1 MRQESDLEQK
11 GYRILL
17 ENIREYGIFML
28 DPDGNVR
35 SWNAGAEQIFQYT
48 HDEAIGRNYSMF
60 FVAADVES
68 RLPLMNLRTA
78 GEIGRFETANW
89 RLRKDGSKFRAAVV
103 ITALRDDEGKL
114 IGYGELTRDLTIDT
128 DTEKELSRLNIEM
141 QSSLMKTRS
150 EVSDYKHAL
159 DESSIVAITDQKG
172 IIKHVNANFCRISK
186 YSAEELLGQDHRI
199 LNSGYHPKAFIR
211 ELWTTIANGKIWR
224 GELRNRAKDGSFYW
238 VDTTIVPFLNEKGKP
253 YQYLAIRSD
262 ISARKAAEEKLYK
275 ANENLENKVRER
287 TLELTGALV
296 REKELSDMKSQFV
309 STASHEFRTPLSA
322 ILSSISLIEHY
333 ADPSLA
339 DKRNRHIERVK
350 SSVKNLTSILDDFL
364 SLEKLEHGNVQTV
377 SIDFNMEEFIRD
389 VIEEVDGMARKKQQ
403 KIWLRYSGIFMVC
416 QDRKILRN
424 IFLNLLTNAIKYS
437 GEQKPIEVIADV
449 DAQIT
454 TIQVIDQGI
463 GIPEDARANLF
474 GRFFRARN
482 AINIQGIGLGLHIVK
497 RYVELIGGSIEF
509 TTSENEGTTF
519 IVRFPTISADNI
531 AAASLSSVQ

>member
-1 MRQESDLEQK
+1 MREESDLERK

-35 SWNAGAEQIFQYT
+35 SWNAGAEHIFQHT
-48 HDEAIGRNYSMF
+48 PDEAIGRNYSMLF
-60 FVAADVES
+60 LTADVETG
-68 RLPLMNLRTA
+68 LPFMNLRTS

-89 RLRKDGSKFRAAVV
+89 RLRKDGSKFWAAVV
-103 ITALRDDEGKL
+103 ITAIRDDEGKL

-141 QSSLMKTRS
+141 QTSLMKTRS
-150 EVSDYKHAL
+150 EVIDYKHAL

-186 YSAEELLGQDHRI
+186 YTAEELLGQDHRI

-211 ELWTTIANGKIWR
+211 ELWTTIANGEIWR
-224 GELRNRAKDGSFYW
+224 GELRNKAKDGSFYW

-262 ISARKAAEEKLYK
+262 ISARKAAEEKLHK
-275 ANENLENKVRER
+275 ANEDLENKVRER

-333 ADPSLA
+333 ADPSLV

-377 SIDFNMEEFIRD
+377 CVSFNLEEFIRD

-403 KIWLRYSGIFMVC
+403 KITLRYAGVSMVC

-424 IFLNLLTNAIKYS
+424 ILLNLLTNAIKYS
-437 GEQKPIEVIADV
+437 GEQKPIEVLTDV
-449 DAQIT
+449 DAQLT
-454 TIQVIDQGI
+454 AIQVIDQGI
-463 GIPEDARANLF
+463 GIPEDAQANLF
-474 GRFFRARN
+474 GRFYRARN

-497 RYVELIGGSIEF
+497 RYIELIGGSIEF
-509 TTSENEGTTF
+509 TTSENRGTTF
-519 IVRFPTISADNI
+519 IVRFPTVSMDNI
-531 AAASLSSVQ
+531 AATSLASVQ